1 MSRGSVN
8 DLHNIIMNSCEIYQ
22 HPQIIDKIKTN
33 LYLGQ
38 RVLLGFVLFYLNE
51 WHSESFLVLFPCWD
65 VRAVAKLSPS
75 SKSSWAEMA
84 IFPINP
90 ATHPPDKYQNKSQQV
105 VGRQN
110 QLDR

>member
-1 MSRGSVN
+1 
-8 DLHNIIMNSCEIYQ
+8 MNSCEIYQ

-90 ATHPPDKYQNKSQQV
+90 ATHPPTGQV
-105 VGRQN
+105 PEHDHFEDRRKQVGR
-110 QLDR
+110 